1 MRLSECQTI
10 QDLRVYINQPK
21 RSYLEAMEDVGA
33 FIHGFRHLR
42 GNYKL
47 IRELMVCP
55 LYIDDEDQQFGAV
68 YFGDLRTVTQDDL
81 YMIAIQ
87 EHQPEIV
94 AAHLGYLYEH
104 VFRGSKYSGEGF
116 QSFKRYYVERQDIK
130 LAIQP
135 HLDALMNHRN
145 SKELQVDLATFLLPS
160 EEDDDDGSNDTSDS
174 TYNSESEG
182 EDIQFSDHES
192 DEDDGSESSEDEV
205 VVRGKKRLRV

>member
-1 MRLSECQTI
+1 
-10 QDLRVYINQPK
+10 
-21 RSYLEAMEDVGA
+21 MEDVGG

-47 IRELMVCP
+47 IRELMISQLSV
-55 LYIDDEDQQFGAV
+55 DDEDDRQFGAV
-68 YFGDLRTVTQDDL
+68 YFGDLRTITQDDL
-81 YMIAIQ
+81 YMVAVL

-94 AAHLGYLYEH
+94 AAHLGYLYEQ

-135 HLDALMNHRN
+135 HLDALMTPRN

-160 EEDDDDGSNDTSDS
+160 EEEEDDDGSNDTSDS

-182 EDIQFSDHES
+182 EDIQFSDGSSDDDDDES
-192 DEDDGSESSEDEV
+192 EEEEV
-205 VVRGKKRLRV
+205 IVKAGRKRVCL

>member
-10 QDLRVYINQPK
+10 QDVKEYINQPK
-21 RSYLEAMEDVGA
+21 RSYLEAVEDVAG

-47 IRELMVCP
+47 IRDLMICQLDV
-55 LYIDDEDQQFGAV
+55 DGDQQFGAV
-68 YFGDLRTVTQDDL
+68 YFGDLRTITQDDL
-81 YMIAIQ
+81 YMVAVQ

-94 AAHLGYLYEH
+94 AAHLGYLYEQ

-116 QSFKRYYVERQDIK
+116 QSFKRYFIERRDIK
-130 LAIQP
+130 LAIEP
-135 HLDALMNHRN
+135 HMDALMNHRH

-160 EEDDDDGSNDTSDS
+160 EEEDDDDGSNDTSDS

-182 EDIQFSDHES
+182 EDIQFSDGDES
-192 DEDDGSESSEDEV
+192 DEEV
-205 VVRGKKRLRV
+205 ILKGKKRMRV

>member
-1 MRLSECQTI
+1 
-10 QDLRVYINQPK
+10 
-21 RSYLEAMEDVGA
+21 MEDVGA

-47 IRELMVCP
+47 IRELMVCQ
-55 LYIDDEDQQFGAV
+55 LYVDDEDQQFGTV

-81 YMIAIQ
+81 YMVAVL

-94 AAHLGYLYEH
+94 AAHLGYLYEQ

-160 EEDDDDGSNDTSDS
+160 EEEDNDDGSNDTSDS

-182 EDIQFSDHES
+182 EDIQFSNS
-192 DEDDGSESSEDEV
+192 EDDEEDESHEEV